1 MGSFLKIFVGLCV
14 FSALTACSSKSD
26 SQKAVDDANRSVEQ
40 AKKDADKAAEDAKKA
55 AEEAANAGKKA
66 NESALDATS
75 YGGQPGSVVLSG
87 ALVSNENTMDSRVTV
102 NLMAGKSWRGQ
113 RPEVNAG
120 ALQLKVKIA
129 DSTVQEIEKLK
140 DDKTFVNLGCDASV
154 RSEVKDLKD
163 LEEKQIEASTS
174 PLAVIKVKV
183 VLICDGKQIKSNMTL
198 ITAETVVIAGLRHE
212 MLGAVDK
219 SISVSTNDLV
229 VVGDNQIVSK
239 GKDGASTLLQGP
251 SVSVAA
257 TKLSGNGKIEI
268 NAEGS
273 SYQAEA
279 K

>member
-1 MGSFLKIFVGLCV
+1 MGSLLKIFVGLCL
-14 FSALTACSSKSD
+14 FSALAACSSKSD

-55 AEEAANAGKKA
+55 AEDAANAGKKA

-75 YGGQPGSVVLSG
+75 YGGQPGSVVLAG
-87 ALVSNENTMDSRVTV
+87 ALVRDENTLDSRITV
-102 NLMAGKSWRGQ
+102 NLLAGKSWRGQ

-120 ALQLKVKIA
+120 TLQLKVKIS

-154 RSEVKDLKD
+154 RGEVKD

-174 PLAVIKVKV
+174 PLALIKAKV
-183 VLICDGKQIKSNMTL
+183 VLICDGKQIKSSMTL
-198 ITAETVVIAGLRHE
+198 ITAETVIIAGLRHE
-212 MLGAVDK
+212 MNGAVDK
-219 SISVSTNDLV
+219 SLSVSTNDLV
-229 VVGDNQIVSK
+229 VEGDNLIISK

-251 SVSVAA
+251 SVSIAA